1 MPYPAP
7 RRHGD
12 TVRGTS
18 HSMLF
23 LKAVQMASEVQHAV
37 FCPDADTSGVN
48 CRIPREFR
56 GDIDFELRTR
66 FYGVAL
72 LDKSSP
78 R

>member
-1 MPYPAP
+1 M
-7 RRHGD
+7 
-12 TVRGTS
+12 RGTS

-23 LKAVQMASEVQHAV
+23 LKAVQMASEVQHTA
-37 FCPDADTSGVN
+37 FYPDADSSGVN
-48 CRIPREFR
+48 CRTPREFR
-56 GDIDFELRTR
+56 GDIGFELRTR